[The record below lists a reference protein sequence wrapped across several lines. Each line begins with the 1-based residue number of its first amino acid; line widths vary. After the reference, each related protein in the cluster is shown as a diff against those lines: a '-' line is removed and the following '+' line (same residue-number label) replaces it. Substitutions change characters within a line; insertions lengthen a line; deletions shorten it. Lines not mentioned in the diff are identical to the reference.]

1 LISNA
6 LKYAK
11 PGEPPLITITSQ
23 TEKHTVC
30 FSVRDRGIGIPSD
43 LQARVFQ
50 PFVRLGPADVSGSGI
65 GLTIVQ
71 RIVELYGGRVWIEGT
86 DGEGCAVKFT
96 IPWLNQEP
104 GAAHGAISEAALPD
118 VVNVPPNNLIRGG
131 P

>member
-1 LISNA
+1 V
-6 LKYAK
+6 
-11 PGEPPLITITSQ
+11 P
-23 TEKHTVC
+23 
-30 FSVRDRGIGIPSD
+30 
-43 LQARVFQ
+43 
-50 PFVRLGPADVSGSGI
+50 GSGI

-86 DGEGCAVKFT
+86 DSEGCTVKFT

-104 GAAHGAISEAALPD
+104 GAAHGATSEATLPD